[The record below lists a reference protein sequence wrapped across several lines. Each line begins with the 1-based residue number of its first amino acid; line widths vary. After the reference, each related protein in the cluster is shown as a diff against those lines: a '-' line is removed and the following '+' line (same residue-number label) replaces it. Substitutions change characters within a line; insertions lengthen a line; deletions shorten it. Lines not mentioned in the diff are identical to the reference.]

1 MDIRVLRYFLAVAR
15 EKNITRAAKSLH
27 ITQPSLS
34 KQLMDLEENL
44 GKQLLI
50 RGKRE
55 ITLTEDGL
63 LLKKRAEEIID
74 LVEKTEQE
82 ISTDENEIIGH
93 LYLGGNTTPTVLN
106 AISQLNQEYPDIQF
120 HFYSGDAIEIGEK
133 IDHGTLD
140 FAIMLEP
147 IDNTQYDFLSLPDT
161 TQWGILMDKTD
172 PLATNQVITNK
183 MIKQLPLILHQRIGL
198 QQNIAHWAETDLDK
212 LHIVAT
218 YNILH
223 GDPIYLIQHHL
234 GYYLTTRDLLGP
246 TLDEHLCF
254 IPLSPQ
260 IKEHYALV
268 WKKHTPFNKI
278 AKLFLKQIKTSHD

>member
-106 AISQLNQEYPDIQF
+106 AISQLNQKYPDIQF

-172 PLATNQVITNK
+172 PLAINQVITNK
-183 MIKQLPLILHQRIGL
+183 IIKQLPLILHQ
-198 QQNIAHWAETDLDK
+198 
-212 LHIVAT
+212 
-218 YNILH
+218 
-223 GDPIYLIQHHL
+223 
-234 GYYLTTRDLLGP
+234 
-246 TLDEHLCF
+246 
-254 IPLSPQ
+254 
-260 IKEHYALV
+260 
-268 WKKHTPFNKI
+268 
-278 AKLFLKQIKTSHD
+278 